1 MLRQFD
7 YDLRN
12 EQDLETT
19 KDVAAEFEVQAT
31 SGHMLQL
38 CLPFQVQI
46 MSQLY
51 NWLLLNKRLFVK
63 KSHIGSDV
71 R

>member
-12 EQDLETT
+12 ERDLETT
-19 KDVAAEFEVQAT
+19 EDVAAEVEVQAT
-31 SGHMLQL
+31 SGYMLQL

-63 KSHIGSDV
+63 KSHIGPDV